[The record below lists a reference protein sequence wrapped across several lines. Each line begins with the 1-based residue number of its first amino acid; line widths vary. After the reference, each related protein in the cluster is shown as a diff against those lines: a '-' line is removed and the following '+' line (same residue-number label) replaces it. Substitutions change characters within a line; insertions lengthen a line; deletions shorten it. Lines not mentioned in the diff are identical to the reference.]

1 MAMGL
6 WSKMVRSRSYKEPFV
21 ESTPVLEI
29 RDISKTYDII
39 SDPLAARGRRAVLDG
54 VSLTL
59 RSGEIYGFVG
69 LNGAGKTTTIRIALG
84 LTRPDRGQVRFLGQD
99 SAPEN
104 LRRLGFAPEKPSFY
118 EFLNA
123 LETLRFSARLLGTSM
138 GDARVR
144 QVLEDLE
151 LWNDREKMV
160 RDYSK
165 GMQQRLALACAMLHD
180 PDVYILDE
188 PGSGLDPLGRR
199 RVKELLRALRA
210 RGKTVFFST
219 HILADVRE
227 LCDRV
232 GVIHGGHMLF
242 EGPLESLNP
251 NGGDLE
257 EAFVSLVSG
266 HDLPGGDRA
275 SSRQFC
281 DTEGTRCDTP

>member
-1 MAMGL
+1 M
-6 WSKMVRSRSYKEPFV
+6 

-59 RSGEIYGFVG
+59 QPGEIYGFVG
-69 LNGAGKTTTIRIALG
+69 LNGAGKTTTIKIALG
-84 LTRPDRGQVRFLGQD
+84 LTRPDSGHVRFLGQD
-99 SAPEN
+99 AAPED

-123 LETLRFSARLLGTSM
+123 LETLRFAARLLGISLDD
-138 GDARVR
+138 GRAR

-151 LWNDREKMV
+151 LWNDREKLV
-160 RDYSK
+160 GDYSK
-165 GMQQRLALACAMLHD
+165 GMQQRLALACAMLHN

-188 PGSGLDPLGRR
+188 PSSGLDPLGRR
-199 RVKELLRALRA
+199 RVKDILRSLRAG
-210 RGKTVFFST
+210 GKTVFFST

-232 GVIHGGHMLF
+232 GVIHRGRMVF
-242 EGPLESLNP
+242 EGPLDKLNP
-251 NGGDLE
+251 GGGDLE
-257 EAFVSLVSG
+257 EAFVTLI
-266 HDLPGGDRA
+266 
-275 SSRQFC
+275 SRQDQATGNIAPAEIIVDANRSC
-281 DTEGTRCDTP
+281 

>member
-1 MAMGL
+1 MDA
-6 WSKMVRSRSYKEPFV
+6 
-21 ESTPVLEI
+21 TPILEI
-29 RDISKTYDII
+29 RDITKTYDII

-59 RSGEIYGFVG
+59 MPGEIYGFVG
-69 LNGAGKTTTIRIALG
+69 LNGAGKTTTIKIALG
-84 LTRPDRGQVRFLGQD
+84 LTRPDGGHVRFLGQD
-99 SAPEN
+99 AAPED

-123 LETLRFSARLLGTSM
+123 LETLRYAARLLGIPLDD
-138 GDARVR
+138 GRAR

-151 LWNDREKMV
+151 LWNDREKPV
-160 RDYSK
+160 GAFSK

-188 PGSGLDPLGRR
+188 PSSGLDPLGRR
-199 RVKELLRALRA
+199 RVKEILRSLRA

-232 GVIHGGHMLF
+232 GVIHRGRMLF
-242 EGPLESLNP
+242 EGPLAGLNP
-251 NGGDLE
+251 GGGDLE
-257 EAFVSLVSG
+257 EAFVSLISRHSPPEGGTESSG
-266 HDLPGGDRA
+266 SEKVVDSKR
-275 SSRQFC
+275 SC
-281 DTEGTRCDTP
+281 